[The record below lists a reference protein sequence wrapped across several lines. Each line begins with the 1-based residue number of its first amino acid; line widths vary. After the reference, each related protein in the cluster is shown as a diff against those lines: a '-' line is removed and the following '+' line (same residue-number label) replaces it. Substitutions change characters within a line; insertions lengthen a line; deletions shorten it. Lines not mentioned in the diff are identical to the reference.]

1 MTVSA
6 TRVERRPKHGA
17 VRGSQLRAALEQ
29 ALRSAASDER
39 IGPAIGASGLRLR
52 YEFTDVDLILD
63 LTADQQG
70 RNLSW
75 SFAERPGVHPKLTL
89 AMTAAIANRY
99 LLGRESIAIAIA
111 RGQVRVRGDSR
122 QALLYLPAAR
132 LLCGPYRAAVEADFP
147 DLARAA
153 GIDAARSRA

>member
-1 MTVSA
+1 MRSA
-6 TRVERRPKHGA
+6 DRAPRP
-17 VRGSQLRAALEQ
+17 EQ

-63 LTADQQG
+63 LTADQHG

-99 LLGRESIAIAIA
+99 LLGREHRDRDRPGSGQGA
-111 RGQVRVRGDSR
+111 R
-122 QALLYLPAAR
+122 
-132 LLCGPYRAAVEADFP
+132 
-147 DLARAA
+147 
-153 GIDAARSRA
+153 